1 MFLSRRIKFSRVD
14 TSPFAKTIT
23 YSKLLCASLPISL
36 RHFRFSFKK
45 RSRFSTDIDR
55 FFLLRNEKDEDDA
68 RTEYQAFFQRVSL
81 HVQLC
86 NCSICDWNEFSKF
99 IIVTI
104 DRHLIELSNAPINF
118 FTLYSSSHQ
127 ISLRENV
134 WLNAVCVCMYVYEKG
149 EVSIEMQSL
158 KIIFF
163 PIFLSSFNF
172 SKTILLFII
181 IIYYPVKDV

>member
-23 YSKLLCASLPISL
+23 CSKLLCASPPISF

-55 FFLLRNEKDEDDA
+55 FFLLRNEKDKDDA
-68 RTEYQAFFQRVSL
+68 RTEYQGFFQRVSL
-81 HVQLC
+81 HVQFC

-134 WLNAVCVCMYVYEKG
+134 WLNAVYVCVCVWEG
-149 EVSIEMQSL
+149 GSL
-158 KIIFF
+158 DWNAEFKNYFF
-163 PIFLSSFNF
+163 SDFFELI
-172 SKTILLFII
+172 
-181 IIYYPVKDV
+181 